1 MRTPAPA
8 PLALIRIRRGAY
20 SVFEIVAWPAIVW
33 SAFELAV
40 RATLM
45 GYQGLGEPSL
55 ILACA
60 ILTVIACRRMTASHA
75 LPVQP

>member
-1 MRTPAPA
+1 MRMPAPG
-8 PLALIRIRRGAY
+8 PLALIRTRRGAY
-20 SVFEIVAWPAIVW
+20 SIFAIVAWPAIVW

-40 RATLM
+40 RVTLM
-45 GYQGLGEPSL
+45 AHQGLGEPSL